1 VVATVA
7 QIRGG
12 EEERRRWGR
21 RSGGGGG
28 TRRGGVAAAGER
40 DYERA
45 GEACSPQ
52 HPGTSAA
59 AAASPRAS
67 PAATGVAAW
76 GGDDGGWV
84 RAETRLSSRGEKK
97 TPETEIFTA
106 TVASRVR

>member
-1 VVATVA
+1 MVATVA

-28 TRRGGVAAAGER
+28 TRRGGVAAVGEW
-40 DYERA
+40 DYECIA
-45 GEACSPQ
+45 EVCSPQ
-52 HPGTSAA
+52 HHGTSAA
-59 AAASPRAS
+59 AAASPRTL
-67 PAATGVAAW
+67 PAAW

-97 TPETEIFTA
+97 APEVEIFTA
-106 TVASRVR
+106 TVASRVG